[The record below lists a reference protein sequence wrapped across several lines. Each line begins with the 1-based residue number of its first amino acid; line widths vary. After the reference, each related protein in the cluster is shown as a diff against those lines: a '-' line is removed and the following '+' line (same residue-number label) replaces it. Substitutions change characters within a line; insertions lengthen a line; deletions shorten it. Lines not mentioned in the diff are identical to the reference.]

1 MMARTPSIWRLPE
14 RARRIIWR
22 AAGYEPS
29 PEQLAAHLAPH
40 RFKIVAGGERAGKSY
55 WTAMELLCW
64 LTVTGEGGLF
74 WIVGPT
80 YDLARAEFLHL
91 LPAAQRCD
99 LVLPGS
105 VSMPRSGSCQFRTR
119 LGARVVTRTSQ
130 DPESIA
136 SEAPDGEAMVEA
148 AQHPYEV
155 YLRLRGRLAEKRGP
169 LIASGTFEGSLG
181 WYPEEWQRGQADNAD
196 DMRSFSLPTWS
207 NLAIFPGGRDDPEIK
222 ALEAAY
228 PPDLFQERFGAV
240 PCPPATLVFKEFQH
254 TTHVRRIAF
263 GPPEADA
270 ISLPMSAPVQVWIDP
285 GWAGAYAVLAV
296 CLHGGCVYVFD
307 EVYARGRTAQDIIA
321 ECKQREWWPRVRGGV
336 IDIAGRQHQG
346 MESHV
351 EIWGRLAGVRLVSQ
365 PVPIPDGILRHRT
378 FLRDP
383 ASGQPRIF
391 YDPRCKGTIREYGLW
406 RYHEVVEGRPV
417 SELPIDADNHG
428 LKAVNYGLV
437 ANFGFVGRRPANPPQ
452 AIVRIG

>member
-155 YLRLRGRLAEKRGP
+155 YLRLRGRLSEKRGP

-181 WYPEEWQRGQADNAD
+181 WYPEEWLARPGGQRRRYALLLPADLEQSG
-196 DMRSFSLPTWS
+196 RL
-207 NLAIFPGGRDDPEIK
+207 PGGRDDPEIK
-222 ALEAAY
+222 GLGGGLPARSVPGAIRRRALPA
-228 PPDLFQERFGAV
+228 
-240 PCPPATLVFKEFQH
+240 ATLVFKEFS
-254 TTHVRRIAF
+254 TRPHVRRIA
-263 GPPEADA
+263 
-270 ISLPMSAPVQVWIDP
+270 S
-285 GWAGAYAVLAV
+285 
-296 CLHGGCVYVFD
+296 
-307 EVYARGRTAQDIIA
+307 
-321 ECKQREWWPRVRGGV
+321 
-336 IDIAGRQHQG
+336 
-346 MESHV
+346 
-351 EIWGRLAGVRLVSQ
+351 GRLRPTPISPAG
-365 PVPIPDGILRHRT
+365 
-378 FLRDP
+378 
-383 ASGQPRIF
+383 
-391 YDPRCKGTIREYGLW
+391 E
-406 RYHEVVEGRPV
+406 
-417 SELPIDADNHG
+417 
-428 LKAVNYGLV
+428 
-437 ANFGFVGRRPANPPQ
+437 PPCSS
-452 AIVRIG
+452 